1 MNDKNKTAI
10 QELELLTIPAQT
22 HASGV
27 ITHTLK
33 LTELG
38 YYTIYLSGK
47 NESNKEFSTKIP
59 LKVGQI
65 GKIILKSR
73 FGIPKERMNEI
84 FIQIFL
90 YCSVR

>member
-1 MNDKNKTAI
+1 MWQNAWNGNI
-10 QELELLTIPAQT
+10 GYQQELELLTIPAQT

-47 NESNKEFSTKIP
+47 NEGDKEFSTKIP
-59 LKVGQI
+59 LKVGQDW
-65 GKIILKSR
+65 KDHFKKAVSVFLK
-73 FGIPKERMNEI
+73 KE
-84 FIQIFL
+84 
-90 YCSVR
+90 